1 MKFFGETHINFSG
14 FRYKAFLLSAVVIV
28 AGLVSLAIKGGPDLS
43 IDFEGGTLVQVRFD
57 QPVSIGDLRQV
68 VADDGYDGEIQ
79 EFGAHNEYLI
89 TIEKISEEGLASET
103 LLDALNGA
111 FPEGGWA
118 VVSSRELEPDLSAD
132 FEGGN
137 LVIVSADSI
146 PPIETL
152 KSGVKAHGV
161 GIIELTRESE
171 STVAFNLPYLGVES
185 QAVGK
190 LYNSILKR
198 FPERTI
204 ELRRTESVGPK
215 IGEELK
221 NRTWAAIVI
230 SLFGILVYISWR
242 FEFKFAVGA
251 IIALIHDVLITVGL
265 FSIMGK
271 EISLVIVA
279 ALLTIVG
286 YSLNDT
292 IVVYDRIRENFS
304 LRRRESYERMIDISI
319 NDSLSRTIITSLTTL
334 IVVLF
339 LFFYG
344 GEVIHDFA
352 FALLVGIVV
361 GTYSSIFVAS
371 PILIEWQNRLGGR
384 KKTAVK
390 TQTKAQAQKA

>member
-1 MKFFGETHINFSG
+1 M
-14 FRYKAFLLSAVVIV
+14 
-28 AGLVSLAIKGGPDLS
+28 
-43 IDFEGGTLVQVRFD
+43 GGTLVQVRFD
-57 QPVSIGDLRQV
+57 EPVPIGELRETV
-68 VADDGYDGEIQ
+68 EAAGYEGGEIQ
-79 EFGAHNEYLI
+79 EFGATNEYLI
-89 TIEKISEEGLASET
+89 TIERISEGGIAAEI
-103 LLDALNGA
+103 LLDALNAAYPGS
-111 FPEGGWA
+111 GWA
-118 VVSSRELEPDLSAD
+118 VVSSRELEPDLSEN

-137 LVIVSADSI
+137 LVIVGADSI
-146 PPIETL
+146 PAIEAL
-152 KSGVKAHGV
+152 RAGVIAQGV
-161 GIIELTRESE
+161 GVVELTRESDG
-171 STVAFNLPYLGVES
+171 TVAFNLPFMGMEAE
-185 QAVGK
+185 AVGK
-190 LYNSILKR
+190 LRDAMAAR
-198 FPERTI
+198 FPDRTI

-242 FEFKFAVGA
+242 FEFKFAIGA
-251 IIALIHDVLITVGL
+251 IVALIHDVLITVGL
-265 FSIMGK
+265 FSILGK

-304 LRRRESYERMIDISI
+304 LRRRESYEKMINISI
-319 NDSLSRTIITSLTTL
+319 NESLSRTVITSLTTL

-352 FALLVGIVV
+352 FALLVGIIV

-371 PILIEWQNRLGGR
+371 PILIEWQNRLVGL
-384 KKTAVK
+384 KKK
-390 TQTKAQAQKA
+390 Q

>member
-1 MKFFGETHINFSG
+1 MKFFGETHINFTG
-14 FRYKAFLLSAVVIV
+14 FRYKAFILSGVVIL

-57 QPVSIGDLRQV
+57 QPVPIGELRATV
-68 VADDGYDGEIQ
+68 EATGYEGGEIQ
-79 EFGAHNEYLI
+79 EFGAPNEYLI
-89 TIEKISEEGLASET
+89 TIERVSEEGLAAEM
-103 LLDALNGA
+103 LLEALNAVSPGS
-111 FPEGGWA
+111 GWA
-118 VVSSRELEPDLSAD
+118 VVSSRELEPDLSEG

-152 KSGVKAHGV
+152 KREVKKHGV
-161 GIIELTRESE
+161 GIIELTRESS
-171 STVAFNLPYLGVES
+171 STVAFNLPYMGIEAK
-185 QAVGK
+185 AVGK
-190 LYNSILKR
+190 LYEAIKAR
-198 FPERTI
+198 FPDREI
-204 ELRRTESVGPK
+204 ELRRTETVGPK

-242 FEFKFAVGA
+242 FEFKFAIGA
-251 IIALIHDVLITVGL
+251 IVALIHDVLITLGI

-279 ALLTIVG
+279 AFLTIVG

-304 LRRRESYERMIDISI
+304 LRRRESYEKMIDISI
-319 NDSLSRTIITSLTTL
+319 NQSLSRTVITSLTTL
-334 IVVLF
+334 MVVMF

-352 FALLVGIVV
+352 FALMVGIIV

-371 PILIEWQNRLGGR
+371 PILIEWQNRLVGR
-384 KKTAVK
+384 K
-390 TQTKAQAQKA
+390 QKA